1 MAVKSS
7 KNTTVGLYFKA
18 TLGLFVESSGE
29 KKNKIASDLGIAA
42 SALGDYLSG
51 IKVPSLAQMEEI
63 ATKINRDLVD
73 MLIEGRAI
81 LAGEAVDSRPT
92 AEVDLVIPGEKL
104 KAVASDTGDLKDK
117 YIAALEENISL
128 KAEIERLKHEAAG

>member
-1 MAVKSS
+1 M
-7 KNTTVGLYFKA
+7 
-18 TLGLFVESSGE
+18 GLFVESSGE

-104 KAVASDTGDLKDK
+104 EAVASDTGDLKDK